1 MSRRAVPKAN
11 PAVRSTQGTPVCA
24 ERTPPPAAGRP
35 KNPAWNTAKTIAWSF
50 FGVRRSQDHQDTGG
64 RISPIHVLVAGF
76 VGVFVL
82 VGGLIVLVNW
92 VAA

>member
-1 MSRRAVPKAN
+1 MSKRLTKPSGSVHGGH
-11 PAVRSTQGTPVCA
+11 SG
-24 ERTPPPAAGRP
+24 
-35 KNPAWNTAKTIAWSF
+35 WNTAKTIAWSF
-50 FGVRRSQDHQDTGG
+50 FGVRRRQDHEQEGL

-82 VGGLIVLVNW
+82 VAGLIVLVNW

>member
-1 MSRRAVPKAN
+1 MSRRAAPKAN
-11 PAVRSTQGTPVCA
+11 PAARSTQGTAVGA
-24 ERTPPPAAGRP
+24 DRIPPSAAGQP
-35 KNPAWNTAKTIAWSF
+35 KNQAWNTAKTIAWSF
-50 FGVRRSQDHQDTGG
+50 FGVRRSQDHQDAGG